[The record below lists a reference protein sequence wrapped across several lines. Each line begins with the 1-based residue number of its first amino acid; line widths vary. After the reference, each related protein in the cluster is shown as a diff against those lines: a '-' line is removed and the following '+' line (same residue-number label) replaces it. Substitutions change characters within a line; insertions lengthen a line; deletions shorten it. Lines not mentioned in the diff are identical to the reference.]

1 MTDFILNRLT
11 FRRLMMPLSA
21 LVFFAVWQTAAVTVS
36 SDLILPPPGVVL
48 GWVFQHGTEAV
59 FLRHLGSSCLRV
71 LFAIVLTI
79 LAGSVLGICSGLFGS
94 FRVFLS
100 FPLTVIRAA
109 PVVSII
115 LLAVFWLGTNALPV
129 FISALMALPVMI
141 DSVSGGIQK
150 TPQRLVDVMRV
161 YGFSRVK
168 ILRHVFIPAA
178 FPGFLSGS
186 RSVFG
191 LCWKVVAAGEV
202 LALPRFGAGSLL
214 YSAKLHLETT
224 KAFAITVVLIVL
236 CFLFENGFVLFA
248 KIKNVSKGRGKPS
261 PAAVCPEGDTGRSEA
276 SPGNLQ
282 RGGGFLCLENIRV
295 TRGSKKLYH
304 DFSVK
309 FEQCAVTALI
319 AASGRGKT
327 TLLDCIAGI
336 IKPDSGRIY
345 FRSGEGSPGS
355 PEISE
360 PFRVSYLFQEPEL
373 LPWRSIG
380 QNISLPLQT
389 FFSLQNEKS
398 AAMQKAYNFLLKTG
412 LDARYTA
419 YPSDLSGGERRRA
432 SIARAFCYPAP
443 VFLMDEAFQSQDLPL
458 KLSLM
463 RLTKLL
469 MQEEMRTTI
478 LVTHDVREAL
488 CLADRILV
496 LTGEPLL
503 IARDIVLPDSQSVGG
518 HGARTITDR
527 YIHLTGEL
535 SAIEEDILEV
545 LSKDSVHDI

>member
-1 MTDFILNRLT
+1 
-11 FRRLMMPLSA
+11 
-21 LVFFAVWQTAAVTVS
+21 
-36 SDLILPPPGVVL
+36 
-48 GWVFQHGTEAV
+48 
-59 FLRHLGSSCLRV
+59 
-71 LFAIVLTI
+71 
-79 LAGSVLGICSGLFGS
+79 
-94 FRVFLS
+94 
-100 FPLTVIRAA
+100 
-109 PVVSII
+109 
-115 LLAVFWLGTNALPV
+115 
-129 FISALMALPVMI
+129 MALPVMI

-150 TPQRLVDVMRV
+150 TPQRLVDAMRV

-168 ILRHVFIPAA
+168 LVRHVFIPAA
-178 FPGFLSGS
+178 FPSFLSGS

-214 YSAKLHLETT
+214 HNAKLHLEATE
-224 KAFAITVVLIVL
+224 AFAITVVLIVL
-236 CFLFENGFVLFA
+236 CFLFEGVFVLFV
-248 KIKNVSKGRGKPS
+248 KIKSGSKGRGKPS
-261 PAAVCPEGDTGRSEA
+261 SAVVCPEGDIGRLKA
-276 SPGNLQ
+276 SPGNTQ
-282 RGGGFLCLENIRV
+282 GGSGFLCLENIRV
-295 TRGSKKLYH
+295 TRGNKELYRN
-304 DFSVK
+304 FSVK

-336 IKPDSGRIY
+336 IKPGSGRIY
-345 FRSGEGSPGS
+345 FHGGERSPSS
-355 PEISE
+355 PEVSE
-360 PFRVSYLFQEPEL
+360 SFRVSYLFQEPEL
-373 LPWRSIG
+373 LPWRSIR

-389 FFSLQNEKS
+389 FFTLKNDKLT
-398 AAMQKAYNFLLKTG
+398 AMQKAYNFLLKTG
-412 LDARYTA
+412 LNNRYTA
-419 YPSDLSGGERRRA
+419 YPSELSGGERRRA
-432 SIARAFCYPAP
+432 AIARAFCYPAP

-463 RLTKLL
+463 RLTKSL

-503 IARDIVLPDSQSVGG
+503 IARDIVLPDSQSVRG